1 MARVRPV
8 KGCFHLHAAIE
19 KRKDGI
25 MISLKLEADGV
36 SADIFAGWE
45 FESFSLS
52 TAARGDD
59 KKTRSLDLPPDT
71 VLELELSDGTRLLV
85 AADDAERYLGDA
97 NKRGDGKPGEIVVG
111 PALRLSGSHL
121 PAGPSREG
129 LGAWVLK
136 SLKVYKKGPA
146 GMTALAAAGSFQ
158 DSRLEHRTGLF
169 RCDTDQW
176 ALSPIDTFPA
186 TAEPVLLLL
195 HGMAS
200 SAEGSFKGLW
210 QDKYL
215 QRLVTAYGDQ
225 IYAFEHRS
233 LTESPI
239 ANALDLV
246 KTLPEGAILHIVSHS
261 LSGMVGELLSR
272 SNVLSRDSRPDSESF
287 SEGEIRRFLEHAER
301 TGRKGF
307 EADADRLRE
316 LGRELKSRAI
326 RVERF
331 VRVACPARGTTL
343 VSGRLDRWASVM
355 LNLLGKGLDTAGKTV
370 PCLMP
375 VTRDYDL
382 FQNFLL
388 AVVKE
393 RCDAR
398 VLPGLEA
405 VMPDS
410 PLVALLNTPGI
421 EVEHPLYILAGDYQ
435 GEGILSWLGDCLS
448 EAFYG
453 GQSDLVVN
461 TPSMSGGAARRKGI
475 WQKFLTGPQVNH
487 LSYFRRDESVLPL
500 FAALE
505 GNDRPFTQLTGPS
518 QNFISRGGLKT
529 DPRLDAPIAFLL
541 PGIMGSHIQIG
552 SNRIWFDPTSLIAGD
567 MALIGVGAADVSP
580 DGWMDITYASLSRHL
595 SKTHEV
601 RPFAYDWRLSIQESA
616 AGFGRKLDKAMQD
629 AEKRGQPLHIVA
641 HSMGGLVARLAMKGR
656 WNRFKS
662 LPGSRLLQL
671 GTPNRGSHSI
681 AAVLL
686 GRDDF
691 VQMIERWFD
700 WKHDMREFLGIVR
713 DFPGLLE
720 LLPWPEADGRA
731 ADGVDYF
738 DPLTWQDWFCRDPE
752 AGKGKGWQP
761 PQAGALNAARN
772 AVKALAATELD
783 TEATLY
789 VAGSGETPVAI
800 RLENGRIEIGWTCDG
815 DGRVPW
821 KTGIPPGVRTWYA
834 KAAHG
839 DLPKL
844 ESAFKAYVEI
854 LETGRTRLLSE
865 APSSARGAA
874 APLFR
879 PRTLIAHTLYP
890 SEEEVLSAAMGGAR
904 SGRAQSAKVS
914 PAIIEVFHGSL
925 AQAESPVLIGAYAN
939 DSLRGSALFL
949 NRHLKGRME
958 RAFMLGCYP
967 GQPEDAA
974 VFFHPAPGEKPG
986 GAIVVGLGA
995 IGDLLP
1001 GTLTRSLTH
1010 GLLEYARVRDQDTD
1024 LEKPIEEEIR
1034 VSALLV
1040 GTGHMGLST
1049 EVGARCLLEALRRA
1063 NRQLAKTG
1071 MTPRIGRITVFE
1083 EQLDLSIRA
1092 VEAFRD
1098 IVRESRF
1105 LESIAFDGLLHST
1118 EGGFLGRQ
1126 TTGAGRSDWHR
1137 MHITSGADKI
1147 LRFTLVTDRARNE
1160 VCEEPDQRQAVDGLI
1175 RSATCTTADHPGL
1188 SRTLFELMVPN
1199 EFKDAVS
1206 DLRGLMLAVDTRAA
1220 AYPWELMRET
1230 GISGEP
1236 PLAVRIGL
1244 VRQLASPHGRG
1255 RMPVVRNNRV
1265 FILGDTGSGLAP
1277 LPGAIEEARE
1287 IARIFKNAGYEVKD
1301 LYQASAQ
1308 LVFESLFDGHYRSI
1322 HLAGHGIV
1330 SEEDTGYTG
1339 MVLGPGT
1346 YLTAAQ
1352 IRKLRR
1358 VPEFVFINCCHLGS
1372 MGPDTRPR
1380 WGKLASNLA
1389 TEFIEMGC
1397 RAVIAA
1403 GWAVD
1408 DQAAST
1414 FARIF
1419 YNAMLKGE
1427 RFGEAV
1433 RLARAET
1440 FNRQPS
1446 VNTWGAFQAYG
1457 DERYQFVTLQPEW
1470 QAPDYVHIRHLWL
1483 DLDMFIARLKGATE
1497 EERISRE
1504 RELENIEACAQARYL
1519 GQAVIRE
1526 RLGTAWA
1533 ELGWMNRAIG
1543 HFRAALVQEDA
1554 GFSLHALERLACL
1567 EIRHGAEMMASG
1579 EKKMRAEG
1587 NRLMLAGF
1595 DRIAALLNIG
1605 RTVKRLS
1612 LLASYW
1618 KHRAEGLRSGRKNK
1632 EVTNALFWMEKSY
1645 WDATDASLHRNG
1657 ARDYDFLINALD
1669 GAFLCAARG
1678 ETCSFDE
1685 HRDLLG
1691 RFIDA
1696 VIVDGRRRYAEKR
1709 EFSHALAEVEAERIH
1724 ALWACLENRP
1734 EACITQ
1740 AAIQDKLAARYCDI
1754 LVRLH
1759 FVQKQD
1765 QATRQIEFLIT
1776 MLPADN
1782 TGRPIKRAL
1791 RQLIGKIKN
1800 MLPNE

>member
-1 MARVRPV
+1 
-8 KGCFHLHAAIE
+8 
-19 KRKDGI
+19 
-25 MISLKLEADGV
+25 MISLKLEADSV
-36 SADIFAGWE
+36 CADIFAGWE
-45 FESFSLS
+45 FESYSLS
-52 TAARGDD
+52 TPSRGDD
-59 KKTRSLDLPPDT
+59 KKTRNLDLPPDT

-85 AADDAERYLGDA
+85 AAEDAERYLGDS

-111 PALRLSGSHL
+111 QALRLSGPHL
-121 PAGPSREG
+121 PAGSSREG

-136 SLKVYKKGPA
+136 SLKVYKRGPA

-186 TAEPVLLLL
+186 TAEPILLLL

-200 SAEGSFKGLW
+200 STEGSFKGLW

-215 QRLVTAYGDQ
+215 QRLVAAYGDQ

-246 KTLPEGAILHIVSHS
+246 KTLPEGASLHIVSHS

-272 SNVLSRDSRPDSESF
+272 SNVLTRDSRPDSESF

-301 TGRKGF
+301 TDRKGF

-316 LGRELKSRAI
+316 LSRELKARAI

-375 VTRDYDL
+375 VARGFDL

-388 AVVKE
+388 TVVKE

-405 VMPDS
+405 MMPDS
-410 PLVALLNTPGI
+410 PLVALLNTPGV

-435 GEGILSWLGDCLS
+435 GDCILSWLGDCLS

-475 WQKFLTGPQVNH
+475 WQKFLAGPQVNH

-505 GNDRPFTQLTGPS
+505 GDDRPFTPLAGPS
-518 QNFISRGGLKT
+518 QIFISRGGRKT
-529 DPRLDAPIAFLL
+529 DPRPDAPIAFLL

-552 SNRIWFDPTSLIAGD
+552 SNRIWFDPISLIAGD
-567 MALIGVGAADVSP
+567 MSLISVGAADVSP
-580 DGWMDITYASLSRHL
+580 DGWMDITYASLARHL

-601 RPFAYDWRLSIQESA
+601 RPFAYDWRLSIQEAA

-629 AEKRGQPLHIVA
+629 AETRGQPLHIVA

-656 WNRFKS
+656 WDRFKS

-671 GTPNRGSHSI
+671 GTPNQGSHSI

-700 WKHDMREFLGIVR
+700 WKHDMREFLGIIR
-713 DFPGLLE
+713 DFPGVLE
-720 LLPWPEADGRA
+720 LLPWPETDGLA

-738 DPLTWQDWFCRDPE
+738 DPMTWQDWFSRDTE

-761 PQAGALNAARN
+761 PQPGPLNAAR
-772 AVKALAATELD
+772 AVVKALMANELD
-783 TEATLY
+783 PEATLY

-800 RLENGRIEIGWTCDG
+800 RLGGGQVEIGWTLEG

-821 KTGIPPGVRTWYA
+821 KTGIPPGVRSWYA

-854 LETGRTRLLSE
+854 LETGATRRLPE
-865 APSSARGAA
+865 APSSARGSATA
-874 APLFR
+874 QFR
-879 PRTLIAHTLYP
+879 PRAIAAHTLYP
-890 SEEEVLSAAMGGAR
+890 SEEEIISAAMGGAR
-904 SGRAQSAKVS
+904 PGRIRTAKIFQ
-914 PAIIEVFHGSL
+914 AKIEVFHGSL

-949 NRHLKGRME
+949 NRHLEGRME
-958 RAFMLGCYP
+958 RSCELGCYP
-967 GQPEDAA
+967 EQIEDAA
-974 VFFHPAPGEKPG
+974 IFFHPVQGAKPG

-995 IGDLLP
+995 VGDLLP
-1001 GTLTRSLTH
+1001 GALTRTLTH
-1010 GLLEYARVRDQDTD
+1010 GLLEYAHVLDQDAGQGKST
-1024 LEKPIEEEIR
+1024 EIR

-1063 NRQLAKTG
+1063 NRQLERAG
-1071 MTPRIGRITVFE
+1071 MTPRIGRISVFE
-1083 EQLDLSIRA
+1083 EQLDPAIRA
-1092 VEAFRD
+1092 VEVFRNL
-1098 IVRESRF
+1098 IREPRF
-1105 LESIAFDGLLHST
+1105 LDAVAFDGLLRST
-1118 EGGFLGRQ
+1118 EGGYLGRRA
-1126 TTGAGRSDWHR
+1126 TGTGRSDWQR
-1137 MHITSGADKI
+1137 MHVTSGSDGI

-1188 SRTLFELMVPN
+1188 SRSLFELMIPN
-1199 EFKDAVS
+1199 EFKDGIS
-1206 DLRGLMLAVDTRAA
+1206 DLRGLMLAVDAQAA

-1230 GISGEP
+1230 GNSGEP
-1236 PLAVRIGL
+1236 PLVARIGL

-1255 RMPVVRNNRV
+1255 RVPTVRNNRA
-1265 FILGDTGSGLAP
+1265 FIVGDTESGLTP

-1287 IARIFKNAGYEVKD
+1287 IARIFKKAGYEAKD
-1301 LYQASAQ
+1301 LYRASPQ
-1308 LVFESLFDGHYRSI
+1308 LIFECLFDGHYRFI

-1330 SEEDTGYTG
+1330 SEEDSGYIG
-1339 MVLGPGT
+1339 MVLGHGT
-1346 YLTAAQ
+1346 YLTTAQ
-1352 IRKLRR
+1352 IRKLGR

-1380 WGKLASNLA
+1380 WGKLAANLA

-1419 YNAMLKGE
+1419 YTAMLKGE

-1440 FNRQPS
+1440 FDRQPS

-1457 DERYQFVTLQPEW
+1457 DERYQFVTIQPVW
-1470 QAPDYVHIRHLWL
+1470 QVPDYVHISHLSL
-1483 DLDMFIARLKGATE
+1483 DLDLIIARLKGSTE
-1497 EERISRE
+1497 EERKSRE
-1504 RELENIEACAQARYL
+1504 QELESIEASAQVRYFAQAN
-1519 GQAVIRE
+1519 IRE
-1526 RLGTAWA
+1526 RLGAAWA
-1533 ELGWMNRAIG
+1533 ELGRKDRAIG
-1543 HFRAALVQEDA
+1543 HFRAALLLEDA
-1554 GFSLHALERLACL
+1554 GFSLHALEQLANL
-1567 EIRHGAEMMASG
+1567 EIRHGAELMASN
-1579 EKKMRAEG
+1579 EKRNQTEG
-1587 NRLMLAGF
+1587 NDFMQAGF
-1595 DRIAALLNIG
+1595 DRLELLLKLG
-1605 RTVKRLS
+1605 RNVKRLS
-1612 LLASYW
+1612 LLASFWKCRAKVLVSKGKKKEINKTLFEMERVYW
-1618 KHRAEGLRSGRKNK
+1618 EATDMSLRRSGI
-1632 EVTNALFWMEKSY
+1632 
-1645 WDATDASLHRNG
+1645 
-1657 ARDYDFLINALD
+1657 RDYNSLINSLD
-1669 GAFLCAARG
+1669 GAFLNAVRG
-1678 ETCSFDE
+1678 QIASFDE
-1685 HRDLLG
+1685 HRPLL
-1691 RFIDA
+1691 RAFLDA
-1696 VIVDGRRRYAEKR
+1696 IIADGRRRYAEKR
-1709 EFSHALAEVEAERIH
+1709 QFFHALAEVESERID

-1740 AAIQDKLAARYCDI
+1740 AGIQEKLASRYCDI
-1754 LVRLH
+1754 MVRFC
-1759 FVQKQD
+1759 FVQKQGL
-1765 QATRQIEFLIT
+1765 ATRQIKFLVT

-1782 TGRPIKRAL
+1782 TGRPIKKAL
-1791 RQLIGKIKN
+1791 KQLIGKIGKRAAG
-1800 MLPNE
+1800 